1 MTPLAAICILNF
13 ATFSHRSFC
22 THGHYMIHICTFGQ
36 FILQGYDAI
45 DLKCDLFLYFYRSR
59 WPIFDSN
66 SGQFM
71 VQSTEYEHAATVADE
86 AIAEAVARYIH
97 EALLEKEERREGNE
111 PA

>member
-1 MTPLAAICILNF
+1 
-13 ATFSHRSFC
+13 
-22 THGHYMIHICTFGQ
+22 
-36 FILQGYDAI
+36 
-45 DLKCDLFLYFYRSR
+45 
-59 WPIFDSN
+59 
-66 SGQFM
+66 M